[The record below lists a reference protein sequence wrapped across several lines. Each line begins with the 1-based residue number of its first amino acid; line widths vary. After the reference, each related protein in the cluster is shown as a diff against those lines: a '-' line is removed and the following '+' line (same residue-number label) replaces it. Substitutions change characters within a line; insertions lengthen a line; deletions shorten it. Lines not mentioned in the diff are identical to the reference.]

1 MERGC
6 VMVGMLFRV
15 MRVVFRG
22 LASALG
28 NPATSGLVAL
38 TGTIV
43 LAAATF
49 YWFVEGWS
57 FLDAMFFS
65 VATIST
71 VGYGDMVPGTAAG
84 RIFTMIYIFVG
95 IGVFVATAA
104 SIAEHVFSNGRAA
117 RQHPGRRI
125 EE

>member
-1 MERGC
+1 
-6 VMVGMLFRV
+6 MVRRLFTA
-15 MRVVFRG
+15 MRVFLQG
-22 LASALG
+22 LAAALG

-38 TGTIV
+38 T
-43 LAAATF
+43 AAIIAMASTF
-49 YWFVEGWS
+49 YWIVEDWA

-71 VGYGDMVPGTAAG
+71 VGYGDMVPETAAG

-104 SIAEHVFSNGRAA
+104 SIAEHAISTGKAERENRK
-117 RQHPGRRI
+117 Q
-125 EE
+125 ED